1 MSLKGFEFFLLACN
15 NGTLKLLKRKYREKL
30 LKNVKETI
38 FFKVKNS
45 LYRKNSLYKKDFIEL
60 KDIEVKI
67 KREMKELLFMSI
79 IATVDDVDKFEK
91 KRN

>member
-1 MSLKGFEFFLLACN
+1 MWK
-15 NGTLKLLKRKYREKL
+15 KLF
-30 LKNVKETI
+30 